1 MTSAEQYRQLVNRL
15 ESIMLNEEEFP
26 KLRIGDID
34 PRNGKKILD
43 ALVDGSGYVVRSRYG
58 DIWNVKYGEPDKKEE
73 PPKPAPEPEKKP
85 EPEKVPEPEV
95 QVNPVPTPAEPEV
108 KPLDP
113 LPSPAEPE
121 VKPEVKCG
129 PEVQAEIKKQK
140 TFNAAFA
147 LARKSGCDTFDW
159 CQIVRVPGQ
168 APTPKPEPVQGV
180 TTNPMGDFDP
190 TDFSGDF
197 TKPRKQWNR
206 QKGER
211 GSAPGSELPPAAESI
226 DLEEAA
232 FIPGSEEIDRIR
244 EIAGTQ
250 IVEQNIADI
259 AREQGL
265 MMGKP
270 KDPNTKCSSCGRTWT
285 EHTNPDGTS
294 KVRHPFL
301 YKAESGQAQTPTPT
315 ASATP
320 PKKQDATPGTIP
332 EIKASSKEKA
342 IEIARQKGIKV
353 FRFCCKYGTNLAKKK
368 TPKKQDVTPVPKKSN
383 VGPRFFGQPN
393 TNNDPRLQ
401 KAIDQGYIDSAGAGG
416 AAG

>member
-1 MTSAEQYRQLVNRL
+1 MNSAEQYRALVNRL

-43 ALVDGSGYVVRSRYG
+43 ALVDGSGYVVRSRFG

-85 EPEKVPEPEV
+85 EPEPEKKPEPEV

-190 TDFSGDF
+190 TAFSGDF
-197 TKPRKQWNR
+197 TRVR
-206 QKGER
+206 EDI
-211 GSAPGSELPPAAESI
+211 E
-226 DLEEAA
+226 LEESA
-232 FIPGSEEIDRIR
+232 FIPGSEEVDRVR

-320 PKKQDATPGTIP
+320 
-332 EIKASSKEKA
+332 E
-342 IEIARQKGIKV
+342 R
-353 FRFCCKYGTNLAKKK
+353 N
-368 TPKKQDVTPVPKKSN
+368 
-383 VGPRFFGQPN
+383 
-393 TNNDPRLQ
+393 
-401 KAIDQGYIDSAGAGG
+401 
-416 AAG
+416 